1 MSDNEFL
8 MRKMLNN
15 EKVGVW
21 TDFYWNGKSVYET
34 DKLTKELG
42 NPSIIM
48 GEITT
53 DALIFYGLERNFY
66 NVTPREKYGDS
77 AIERIIF
84 ANISEI
90 EVEIGIDLQ
99 KTIILLSGP
108 INYYLIVKIVDKNQK
123 TYFLKSLSFQP
134 LLKLIELAKKI
145 NVSVCDPKKIIELAG
160 CETILELEN
169 EAKKRIK

>member
-1 MSDNEFL
+1 MSDKEFL
-8 MRKMLNN
+8 MKKMLNN

-34 DKLTKELG
+34 DELTKELG
-42 NPSIIM
+42 NPSVIM

-53 DALIFYGLERNFY
+53 DVLTFYGLERNFY

-77 AIERIIF
+77 AIESIIF

-90 EVEIGIDLQ
+90 VVDIGVDLQ
-99 KTIILLSGP
+99 KTTILLSGP
-108 INYYLIVKIVDKNQK
+108 INYYLIVKMVDKNQK

-134 LLKLIELAKKI
+134 LLKLIEVAEKI
-145 NVSVCDPKKIIELAG
+145 NISVSDPKKIVELAG
-160 CETILELEN
+160 CKTNVELEN